1 MTRWTVERQA
11 EAPGEP
17 ERVGGVGWT
26 AAWLTGAVAL
36 VGEGGL
42 AFVVYF
48 LAGLRDEHYFAAGI
62 GAYVGY
68 LFLIVVV
75 TVVLGLGGAIGSAAL
90 VLPSLQLSRLSARR
104 TGRAE
109 TMRWCLAVCGAV
121 AAAAA
126 VCAGV
131 PTLLLG
137 GSWTVP
143 PLVLLA
149 TFLGLA
155 PAVLCT
161 RAVTV
166 VRRNGARFGLAAL
179 VLVGGAA
186 LSAVTFVGGLLA
198 YGTGLLQEYEP
209 PRLTDAQLVGTWTD
223 GHGGTL
229 AVRADGTAVAHGLG
243 PRKTDETYAGDVP
256 WEQCEGSGTWTQG
269 PSPSGT
275 TEFELSVS
283 GCLEGPGWQYGGTE
297 DRPTLFYW
305 IGDPDSLNRYVLHR
319 DQRAGGATAP
329 GRH

>member
-1 MTRWTVERQA
+1 MARWTVER
-11 EAPGEP
+11 EAAAQGGP
-17 ERVGGVGWT
+17 ERVGGAGWT

-36 VGEGGL
+36 AGEGGL
-42 AFVVYF
+42 ALVVYF

-68 LFLIVVV
+68 LFLIVVAV
-75 TVVLGLGGAIGSAAL
+75 VVLGLGGLLGSAAV
-90 VLPSLQLSRLSARR
+90 VLPVVQLSRWSARR
-104 TGRAE
+104 AGRAA
-109 TMRWCLAVCGAV
+109 TVLWCLAVCGAV

-131 PTLLLG
+131 PALLLG
-137 GSWTVP
+137 GGWTVL

-149 TFLGLA
+149 TFLGLV

-166 VRRNGARFGLAAL
+166 LRRNGARFGLAAL
-179 VLVGGAA
+179 VLVCGAS
-186 LSAVTFVGGLLA
+186 LSAAAFVGGLLA

-229 AVRADGTAVAHGLG
+229 TLRADGTAVAHDLG
-243 PRKTDETYAGDVP
+243 ARETDETYAGDAP
-256 WEQCEGSGTWTQG
+256 ERCDGSGTWTQG

-275 TEFELSVS
+275 TQFELSVS

-297 DRPTLFYW
+297 ERPTLFYW
-305 IGDPDSLNRYVLHR
+305 IGDPDSLNQYALHR
-319 DQRAGGATAP
+319 A
-329 GRH
+329 